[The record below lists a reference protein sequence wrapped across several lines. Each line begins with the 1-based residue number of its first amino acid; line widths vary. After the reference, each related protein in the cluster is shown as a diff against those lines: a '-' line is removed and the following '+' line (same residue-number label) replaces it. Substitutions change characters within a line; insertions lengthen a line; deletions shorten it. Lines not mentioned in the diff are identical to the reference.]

1 MFKRK
6 EIERL
11 NSRCIDLARQLRDSN
26 LENKNLKEIRI
37 LDIRNNVKLSEQNN
51 RKTQLIKDID
61 KLVNSSK
68 CNNEKVVFNKIKE
81 LISDYQSQN

>member
-11 NSRCIDLARQLRDSN
+11 NSRCIDLARQLRDSK
-26 LENKNLKEIRI
+26 LENEKLKEIRT
-37 LDIRNNVKLSEQNN
+37 LDIRNNVKLLEKDNK
-51 RKTQLIKDID
+51 KTQLIKDID

-68 CNNEKVVFNKIKE
+68 CSNEKVVFNKIKE